1 MRCLTVVEGAALM
14 GFPVWWALPSGSRA
28 GLRAVGNAVPPPLA
42 KAVMACAAKAAV
54 AAPPAP
60 PAPPA
65 QEPAPPAPPKHGRGA
80 SNELSR
86 LHRKLRRLIRRVDAL
101 ERRDQGVLD
110 D

>member
-1 MRCLTVVEGAALM
+1 
-14 GFPVWWALPSGSRA
+14 
-28 GLRAVGNAVPPPLA
+28 
-42 KAVMACAAKAAV
+42 MACAAKAAV

-80 SNELSR
+80 SNELSG

-101 ERRDQGVLD
+101 ERRDQGALD